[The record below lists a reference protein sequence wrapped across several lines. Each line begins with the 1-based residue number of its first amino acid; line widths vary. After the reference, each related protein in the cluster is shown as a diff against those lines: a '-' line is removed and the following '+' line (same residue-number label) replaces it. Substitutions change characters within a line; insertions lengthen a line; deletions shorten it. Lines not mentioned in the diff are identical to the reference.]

1 MAVGAHRGCSGG
13 FRGVERNPSA
23 VTTSVSLVNRQPM
36 SLFASSGEEK
46 QLQLAPHSGDVPV
59 LDQLA
64 APALGVLIKTEPN
77 RSRPN
82 LISIMNA

>member
-1 MAVGAHRGCSGG
+1 
-13 FRGVERNPSA
+13 
-23 VTTSVSLVNRQPM
+23 M